1 MSLFDKKSV
10 CVVVAGLSLVA
21 AARDID
27 DQIRYTAYIPCHHDV
42 QMEMGFNLYSWG
54 KGKYDFK
61 TGKATI
67 PSPDYEREVLR
78 RLESEGAE
86 VIVNYGVNRNRVLL
100 AKYPRV
106 GRDGKPLTRRMEGGR
121 T

>member
-1 MSLFDKKSV
+1 MNVHKSQLMFLAVAGMSLF
-10 CVVVAGLSLVA
+10 A
-21 AARDID
+21 AARDVD
-27 DQIRYTAYIPCHHDV
+27 DQIRYTAYIPCHHDI
-42 QMEMGFNLYSWG
+42 QMEMGFNLYTWG

-86 VIVNYGVNRNRVLL
+86 VIVNYGVNRNRVLMK
-100 AKYPRV
+100 KYPRV
-106 GRDGKPLTRRMEGGR
+106 GRDAGGYEAAV
-121 T
+121 